1 MNELFNVENDD
12 RNKPLAER
20 VRPKTIDDI
29 VGQTHL
35 LGKEAPLRV
44 FFENKQFPSMIF
56 WGPPGVGK
64 TTFALLIAEIADY
77 AFFHLSAVEA
87 GVKDI
92 REIITRA
99 SNLQRSGKR
108 TLLFID
114 EIHRFNKSQQDAL
127 LHAVEQG
134 IITLVGATTE
144 NPSFEVN
151 SALMSRCQVYRLQFL
166 TDAEIKKI
174 VENALKNDVILK
186 QIKIEIK
193 DWDFLLAI
201 AAGDARAA
209 LNAIDLAVKFFP
221 YDKEITLTQEV
232 FEKALQKKS
241 IHYDKSGEEH
251 YNTISAFIKS
261 LRGSDPDAALLWL
274 AKMLEAGEDPV
285 FIARRLVIFASED
298 VGNAEPFAITLATSV
313 FQAVQMIGMPECKLN
328 LAQCVTY
335 LASCAKSNASYL
347 AINEAIA
354 DVKKTSNLSVPLHL
368 RNAPTEYM
376 KKESYALNY
385 KYPHNFENHFV
396 EENYFPINFE
406 PKKYYKPTNFGKE
419 KVFNERLNIFWK
431 NRKK

>member
-35 LGKEAPLRV
+35 LGEEAPLRV

-241 IHYDKSGEEH
+241 LHYDKSGEEH

>member
-35 LGKEAPLRV
+35 LGEEAPLRV

-221 YDKEITLTQEV
+221 YDKEITLTQEI

-241 IHYDKSGEEH
+241 LHYDKSGEEH

>member
-35 LGKEAPLRV
+35 LGEEAPLRV

-193 DWDFLLAI
+193 DWEFLLAI

-221 YDKEITLTQEV
+221 YDKEITLTQEI

-241 IHYDKSGEEH
+241 LHYDKSGEEH

>member
-241 IHYDKSGEEH
+241 LHYDKSGEEH

>member
-193 DWDFLLAI
+193 DWEFLLAI

-209 LNAIDLAVKFFP
+209 LNAIDLAVKFFS

-241 IHYDKSGEEH
+241 LHYDKSGEEH

>member
-29 VGQTHL
+29 VGQTHV
-35 LGKEAPLRV
+35 LGEEAPLRV

-241 IHYDKSGEEH
+241 LHYDKSGEEH